1 MTYVMSD
8 IHGEYTKYIT
18 MLKRIDFR
26 DTDTLY
32 VLGDV
37 VDRGPEPIK
46 ILMDMMNRANVF
58 PLMGNH
64 DLGALAVLELYK
76 SEALHGAF
84 SDDFVQVLEEWCKDG
99 GEPTIKGFFALSKEQ
114 QDDVI
119 DYLKEFSLLEV
130 VDIEDRSFV
139 LVHAGLGNYRPGKKL
154 SEYTDEELLFCR
166 PDPAEQYFGDESVYV
181 VMGHTPTPYFS
192 GKPEI
197 YQNGRNIFI
206 DCGAC
211 SQKGRLACLCL
222 ETMEEFYV

>member
-8 IHGEYTKYIT
+8 IHGEYTKYLT
-18 MLKRIDFR
+18 MLDIIGFR
-26 DTDTLY
+26 ETDTLY

-37 VDRGPEPIK
+37 VDRGPEPLR
-46 ILMDMMNRANVF
+46 ILMDMMNRANIF

-76 SEALHGAF
+76 SEASNGAF
-84 SDDFVQVLEEWCKDG
+84 SDEFVQVLEEWCEDG
-99 GEPTIKGFFALSKEQ
+99 GEPTIKGFLALSEEQ
-114 QDDVI
+114 QNDVI

-166 PDPAEQYFGDESVYV
+166 PDPSEQYFEDDSIFV

-192 GKPEI
+192 GKAEI
-197 YQNGRNIFI
+197 YKNGRNIFI

-211 SQKGRLACLCL
+211 SPRGKLACLCL
-222 ETMEEFYV
+222 ETQEEFYF

>member
-18 MLKRIDFR
+18 MLETIDFR
-26 DTDTLY
+26 ETDTLY

-37 VDRGPEPIK
+37 VDRGPEPIRL
-46 ILMDMMNRANVF
+46 LMDMMNRANVF

-64 DLGALAVLELYK
+64 DLAALAVLELYK
-76 SEALHGAF
+76 SEALRSSF
-84 SDDFVQVLEEWCKDG
+84 SNDFLQVLKEWGEDG
-99 GEPTIKGFFALSKEQ
+99 GKPTIKEFFALSEEQ
-114 QDDVI
+114 QNDVI

-130 VDIEDRSFV
+130 AETDDRTFV

-166 PDPAEQYFGDESVYV
+166 PNPAEQYFDDDSVFV

-192 GKPEI
+192 GKAEI
-197 YQNGRNIFI
+197 YKKGRNIFI

-211 SQKGRLACLCL
+211 SPKGKLACLCL
-222 ETMEEFYV
+222 ETLEQFYV

>member
-18 MLKRIDFR
+18 MLETIEFR
-26 DTDTLY
+26 ENDILY

-37 VDRGPEPIK
+37 VDRGPEPIR
-46 ILMDMMNRANVF
+46 ILRDMMNRTNVF

-64 DLGALAVLELYK
+64 DLAALAVLELYK
-76 SEALHGAF
+76 SEALRGSF
-84 SDDFVQVLEEWCKDG
+84 SDDFLQVVKEWSEDG
-99 GEPTIKGFFALSKEQ
+99 GKPTIKEFFALNEELQ
-114 QDDVI
+114 NDVI

-130 VDIEDRSFV
+130 AETDDRTFI

-154 SEYTDEELLFCR
+154 SEYTNEELLFCR
-166 PDPAEQYFGDESVYV
+166 PDPAEQYFDDDSVFV

-192 GKPEI
+192 GKSEI
-197 YQNGRNIFI
+197 YKNGRNIFI

-211 SQKGRLACLCL
+211 SPKGKLACLCL
-222 ETMEEFYV
+222 ETLEQFYV

>member
-18 MLKRIDFR
+18 MLETIGFR
-26 DTDTLY
+26 ETDTLY

-37 VDRGPEPIK
+37 VDRGPEPIR

-64 DLGALAVLELYK
+64 DLAALAVLELYK
-76 SEALHGAF
+76 SEALRGSF
-84 SDDFVQVLEEWCKDG
+84 SNDFLQVLKEWVEDG
-99 GEPTIKGFFALSKEQ
+99 GKPTIKEFFALSEEQ
-114 QDDVI
+114 QNDVI
-119 DYLKEFSLLEV
+119 DFLKEFSLLEV
-130 VDIEDRSFV
+130 AETDDRTFV

-154 SEYTDEELLFCR
+154 SEYTNEELLFCR
-166 PDPAEQYFGDESVYV
+166 PDPAEQYFDDDSVFV

-192 GKPEI
+192 GKAEI
-197 YQNGRNIFI
+197 YNNGRNIFI

-211 SQKGRLACLCL
+211 SPKGKLACLCL
-222 ETMEEFYV
+222 ETLEQFYV

>member
-18 MLKRIDFR
+18 MLETIGFR
-26 DTDTLY
+26 ETDTLY

-37 VDRGPEPIK
+37 VDRGPEPIR

-64 DLGALAVLELYK
+64 DLAALAVLELYK
-76 SEALHGAF
+76 SEALRSSF
-84 SDDFVQVLEEWCKDG
+84 SNDFLQVLKEWGEDG
-99 GEPTIKGFFALSKEQ
+99 GKPTIKEFFALSEEQ
-114 QDDVI
+114 QNDVI

-130 VDIEDRSFV
+130 AETDDRTFV

-154 SEYTDEELLFCR
+154 SEYTNEELLFCR
-166 PDPAEQYFGDESVYV
+166 PDPAEQYFDDDSVFV

-192 GKPEI
+192 GKAEI
-197 YQNGRNIFI
+197 YKNGRNIFI

-211 SQKGRLACLCL
+211 SPKGKLACLCL
-222 ETMEEFYV
+222 ETLEQFYV

>member
-8 IHGEYTKYIT
+8 IHGEYKKYVR
-18 MLKRIDFR
+18 MLESIGFHE
-26 DTDTLY
+26 TDTLY

-37 VDRGPEPIK
+37 VDRGPEPIR
-46 ILMDMMNRANVF
+46 ILLDMMNRPNVF

-64 DLGALAVLELYK
+64 DLGALAVLEQYS
-76 SEALHGAF
+76 SEAPGGLF

-99 GEPTIKGFFALSKEQ
+99 GESTIKGFFALSKEQ
-114 QDDVI
+114 QNDVI

-130 VDIEDRSFV
+130 AETDCRTFV

-154 SEYTDEELLFCR
+154 REYTDEELLFCR
-166 PDPAEQYFGDESVYV
+166 PDPAEQYFDDESVYV

-197 YQNGRNIFI
+197 YKNGRNIFI

-211 SQKGRLACLCL
+211 SPKGRLACLCL

>member
-8 IHGEYTKYIT
+8 IHGEYTKYIS
-18 MLKRIDFR
+18 MLETIDFR
-26 DTDTLY
+26 ETDTLY

-76 SEALHGAF
+76 SEVLRGAF
-84 SDDFVQVLEEWCKDG
+84 SDDFLQALKEWGNDG
-99 GEPTIKGFFALSKEQ
+99 GKPTIKGFFALSVEQ
-114 QDDVI
+114 QDYVI

-130 VDIEDRSFV
+130 VDIEDKSFV

-154 SEYTDEELLFCR
+154 SEYTDEELLFSR
-166 PDPAEQYFGDESVYV
+166 PDPSEQYFENESVFV

-192 GKPEI
+192 GKAEI
-197 YQNGRNIFI
+197 YKNGRNIFI

-211 SQKGRLACLCL
+211 NPKGKLACLCL
-222 ETMEEFYV
+222 ETLEEYYV